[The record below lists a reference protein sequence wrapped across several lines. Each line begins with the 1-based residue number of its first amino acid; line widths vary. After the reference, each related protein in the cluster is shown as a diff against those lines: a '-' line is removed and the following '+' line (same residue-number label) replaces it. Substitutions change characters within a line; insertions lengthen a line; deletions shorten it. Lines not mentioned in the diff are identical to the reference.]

1 MIKLFKP
8 IILSAVAVFMLSG
21 CLPHTEL
28 DNQAIVE
35 AIGIDYADNNYEVTV
50 QYFNMEGTGGNSP
63 IDSTKANVI
72 NVSGKGESVTAALES
87 ASLKCGKPFMYGI
100 TSLIIIGRDA
110 LDIDIVK
117 TMSFAESY
125 YQSNPKVLIAAAEEK
140 ASDILGVKFK
150 EGIISIEHLRM
161 ILDNADYNGIAES
174 VKILEL
180 LSEQRREYGGTVL
193 PVLKSLNNGSDASD
207 DGKTVELSGGYLIAE
222 RKFAGEVSLSDM
234 SGLMLLEKRTKNA
247 LLSVDFE
254 GDKVAVTAYDIS
266 LSIGHHYNKGKLIF
280 DISVRAN
287 GKYTDSQLDDKDAS
301 FSGEVEKACAQRII
315 DRIKSAF
322 LNTAKSYGCD
332 PCGLK
337 YVISGKNYTEWIRLE
352 ENFGE
357 VLKNAEFYVVCDI
370 DIDRFGIAH

>member
-1 MIKLFKP
+1 MRLCKK
-8 IILSAVAVFMLSG
+8 ILLLVFAITVCSG
-21 CLPHTEL
+21 CIPHTEL

-35 AIGIDYADNNYEVTV
+35 AIGIDYADNKYEVTV

-72 NVSGKGESVTAALES
+72 NITGKGESVTAALES
-87 ASLKCGKPFMYGI
+87 ASLKCGRPFMYGI
-100 TSLIIIGRDA
+100 TGLVIIGRDA
-110 LDIDIVK
+110 LDEDIVK

-125 YQSNPKVLIAAAEEK
+125 YQSNPSVLLAAADGK

-174 VKILEL
+174 IKILEM

-193 PVLKSLNNGSDASD
+193 PVLKSINNGSDASD
-207 DGKTVELSGGYLIAE
+207 DGKTVELSGGYLIADG
-222 RKFAGEVSLSDM
+222 RFTGEVSLSDM

-247 LLSVDFE
+247 LLTADF
-254 GDKVAVTAYDIS
+254 GDEKVEITAYDIS
-266 LSIGHHYNKGKLIF
+266 LSVGHHYNKGKLIF
-280 DISVRAN
+280 DVSVRAN
-287 GKYTDSQLDDKDAS
+287 GKYTDSQLMDKDAS
-301 FSGEVEKACAQRII
+301 FSGEVEKACAKRLIERIE
-315 DRIKSAF
+315 SAF
-322 LNTAKSYGCD
+322 LNSAKKYGCD

-337 YVISGKNYTEWIRLE
+337 YVISSENHTEWIRLE

-357 VLKNAEFYVVCDI
+357 VLKNSEFNVSCDM

>member
-1 MIKLFKP
+1 MRLCKK
-8 IILSAVAVFMLSG
+8 ILLLVFAITVCSG
-21 CLPHTEL
+21 CIPHTEL

-35 AIGIDYADNNYEVTV
+35 AIGIDYADNKYEVTV

-72 NVSGKGESVTAALES
+72 NITGKGESVTAALES
-87 ASLKCGKPFMYGI
+87 ASLKCGRPFMYGI
-100 TSLIIIGRDA
+100 TGLVIIGRDA
-110 LDIDIVK
+110 LDEDIVK

-125 YQSNPKVLIAAAEEK
+125 YQSNPSVLLAAADGK

-174 VKILEL
+174 IKILEM

-193 PVLKSLNNGSDASD
+193 PVLKSINNGSDASD
-207 DGKTVELSGGYLIAE
+207 DGKTVELSGGYLIADG
-222 RKFAGEVSLSDM
+222 RFTGEVSLSDM

-247 LLSVDFE
+247 LLTADF
-254 GDKVAVTAYDIS
+254 GDEKVEITAYDIS
-266 LSIGHHYNKGKLIF
+266 LSVGHHYNKGKLIF
-280 DISVRAN
+280 DVSVRAN
-287 GKYTDSQLDDKDAS
+287 GKYTDSQLMDKDAS
-301 FSGEVEKACAQRII
+301 FSSEVEKACAKRLIERIE
-315 DRIKSAF
+315 SAF
-322 LNTAKSYGCD
+322 LNSAKKYGCD

-337 YVISGKNYTEWIRLE
+337 YVISSENHTEWIRLE

-357 VLKNAEFYVVCDI
+357 VLKNSEFNVSCDM